1 MRECYVSFA
10 SALEVYDFVSI
21 ATGQGFPIKVE
32 CAGLKTDAKSIMSLC
47 SMGFNK
53 PLHVLLPA
61 NADAEDFFSAVRAYI
76 VA

>member
-1 MRECYVSFA
+1 MSECYVSFA

-21 ATGQGFPIKVE
+21 ATGQSFPIKVE

-53 PLHVLLPA
+53 PLHVLMPA
-61 NADAEDFFSAVRAYI
+61 NADTDGFLTAVKAYLI
-76 VA
+76 A

>member
-21 ATGQGFPIKVE
+21 ATHQEFPIEVE
-32 CAGLKTDAKSIMSLC
+32 RDNLRTNAKSIMSLC
-47 SMGFNK
+47 SMGFNR
-53 PLHVLLPA
+53 PLHVIIPET
-61 NADAEDFFSAVRAYI
+61 ADASGFLSEVKAYV

>member
-21 ATGQGFPIKVE
+21 ATRQYFPIEVE
-32 CAGLKTDAKSIMSLC
+32 RDNLRTNAKSIMSLC
-47 SMGFNK
+47 SMGFNR
-53 PLHVLLPA
+53 PLHVLIPET
-61 NADAEDFFSAVRAYI
+61 ADASEFLSEVKAYV

>member
-32 CAGLKTDAKSIMSLC
+32 CGNLKTDAKSIMSLC
-47 SMGFNK
+47 SMGFNR
-53 PLHVLLPA
+53 PLHVLMPPNVDIDGFL
-61 NADAEDFFSAVRAYI
+61 SAVKAYL

>member
-21 ATGQGFPIKVE
+21 ATRQRFSIQVE
-32 CAGLKTDAKSIMSLC
+32 RDNLKANAKSIMGLC
-47 SMGFNK
+47 AMGFNR
-53 PLHVLLPA
+53 PLHVMFPESVDVEGFLT
-61 NADAEDFFSAVRAYI
+61 AVKAYL

>member
-21 ATGQGFPIKVE
+21 ATKQRFPIQVDR
-32 CAGLKTDAKSIMSLC
+32 GNLTTNAKSIMSLC
-47 SMGFNK
+47 SMGFNR
-53 PLHVLLPA
+53 PLHVTIPA
-61 NADAEDFFSAVRAYI
+61 SADADGFLAAVKAYL